1 MEEDRNNAA
10 PPPREELIERIR
22 EALETAPYI
31 NLLMACRDIE
41 YAV

>member
-10 PPPREELIERIR
+10 PPTREELIARIR
-22 EALETAPYI
+22 DALDAAPYL